1 MAINNQENIIRWVWK
16 FYDDDE
22 NEEKRWWTKTD
33 NTVIILNLYISREFI
48 YIYDLKILSL
58 SLFKRL
64 SN

>member
-16 FYDDDE
+16 FYDDDENEDE

-48 YIYDLKILSL
+48 YIW
-58 SLFKRL
+58 FKDFVVVV
-64 SN
+64 

>member
-48 YIYDLKILSL
+48 YIW
-58 SLFKRL
+58 FKDFVVVVV
-64 SN
+64 